1 MTDTGGLQTTHT
13 VDLCNISVYYYLSTL
28 SRHSYMLEIKG
39 QATTYVPYRE
49 RYISIYQATVIIS
62 CIEVCVHLA
71 TICINYP
78 IPQSV

>member
-1 MTDTGGLQTTHT
+1 MPEFK
-13 VDLCNISVYYYLSTL
+13 C
-28 SRHSYMLEIKG
+28 

-71 TICINYP
+71 TLCINKTIQYLKVCDEKSNKF
-78 IPQSV
+78 IEVLVIKI